1 MSKEKWFVLIT
12 VLLVCAMIIHVGVR
26 MYIHSQHPE
35 FSSPIYVELFHA
47 VYYLIPLIVLNLLKV
62 ILRK

>member
-1 MSKEKWFVLIT
+1 MSKEKWILLIN

-35 FSSPIYVELFHA
+35 YSSPIYVELIYV
-47 VYYLIPLIVLNLLKV
+47 VYYLIPIIVVNVLKV
-62 ILRK
+62 IMRK